1 MTLLLSTSL
10 PLRLP
15 SSCTLLQRQS
25 IRTFYCSN
33 IDFEKKKEPS
43 KKYSNTL
50 LLPKTPFPMKVEGK
64 RRIARDKEIFQ
75 HCNLDKQYAWQ
86 RENRY
91 YWAKI
96 EESGRSYDLCRTGTE
111 YVLHDGPPYANGSP
125 HLGHAVNKIL
135 KDITGRWERTHHIV
149 ILLFRFQSSR
159 GCRLHWVP
167 GGLGWDRWSV
177 AFNRLFWQVGTA
189 MVFLLNSKQSKEGKD
204 WRQAR

>member
-64 RRIARDKEIFQ
+64 RRMARDKEIFQ

-86 RENRY
+86 RENRFCEPKLNNLVE
-91 YWAKI
+91 AMI
-96 EESGRSYDLCRTGTE
+96 SAGPEPSMCSTMGLRMPMGRPILVMQSTK
-111 YVLHDGPPYANGSP
+111 SS
-125 HLGHAVNKIL
+125 KIL
-135 KDITGRWERTHHIV
+135 LEGERERITLSSFFSG
-149 ILLFRFQSSR
+149 FRVLGGVDCI
-159 GCRLHWVP
+159 GC
-167 GGLGWDRWSV
+167 
-177 AFNRLFWQVGTA
+177 QVGW
-189 MVFLLNSKQSKEGKD
+189 VGIGGV
-204 WRQAR
+204 WRSTVSFDRLGLPWSSY